1 MTTYYASDPTEVRVS
16 VSAVVR
22 RRDEPSQIL
31 LMQRSDNQHWGLPGG
46 YVEPGESVQQ
56 RRAARSARGDRL
68 RDRGRRLIGVY
79 SDPSMQVVDY
89 GDARRVHAINLCFEA
104 IAGVQRE
111 LGTPDETLAFGFFGI
126 DALPTPFVPIHA
138 IRVSD
143 AAHGGP
149 RDPGAVR
156 GKGGTPWRAGRPNS
170 SSSRAA
176 CCRRSAKGSRRR
188 RSARCSRR
196 AGSRSRSSSSTRT

>member
-22 RRDEPSQIL
+22 RRDEPNRIL

-46 YVEPGESVQQ
+46 YVEPGESVQCAAQ
-56 RRAARSARGDRL
+56 REVREETGFEIEL
-68 RDRGRRLIGVY
+68 GRLIGVY
-79 SDPSMQVVDY
+79 SDPRMQIVDY

-104 IAGVQRE
+104 FAGDQRE

-143 AAHGGP
+143 AALAC
-149 RDPGAVR
+149 RETRVR
-156 GKGGTPWRAGRPNS
+156 
-170 SSSRAA
+170 
-176 CCRRSAKGSRRR
+176 
-188 RSARCSRR
+188 
-196 AGSRSRSSSSTRT
+196 